1 MVDATIP
8 TVPRFDEHQL
18 IAYFRMMGRWVSG
31 LGVGALSLMV
41 PMYQAETAPRHIRG
55 ALISTYQLFITLGIF
70 LASCFNYAVYEHQ
83 RNTAASWRIVIGIG
97 FVWAFILGAGIL
109 LFPETPRYAYR
120 KGRTEEAK
128 ATMCKVYGAPPNHYS
143 VYMELEEIEAK
154 LRAES
159 NKQGPIKE
167 WISMFSAP
175 RMAYRI
181 ALGMTLQM
189 FQQLTGANYFFYYG
203 TVIFKAT
210 GINNR
215 FALPFLSLR
224 RYGTNTSQFRNSDD
238 IERNKFRNDVLRA
251 LHSRAL
257 RPAQIPDGRLRLD
270 VHLLPNLR
278 VSRTL
283 QPRPQPPGEHAQIR
297 RRHDLLRL
305 LLYIRL
311 RHHLG
316 SDDLDHRRRTIPE
329 PLPREGH
336 GPQYREQLAVELPAG
351 VLHTLHYWGY

>member
-1 MVDATIP
+1 
-8 TVPRFDEHQL
+8 
-18 IAYFRMMGRWVSG
+18 MGRWVSG

-97 FVWAFILGAGIL
+97 FVWAGILGFGIL

-143 VYMELEEIEAK
+143 VYMELEEI
-154 LRAES
+154 AES

-167 WISMFSAP
+167 WFNMFSAP

-215 FALPFLSLR
+215 FVPLLFSL
-224 RYGTNTSQFRNSDD
+224 TNRNSL
-238 IERNKFRNDVLRA
+238 KPYTA
-251 LHSRAL
+251 S
-257 RPAQIPDGRLRLD
+257 
-270 VHLLPNLR
+270 
-278 VSRTL
+278 
-283 QPRPQPPGEHAQIR
+283 
-297 RRHDLLRL
+297 
-305 LLYIRL
+305 
-311 RHHLG
+311 
-316 SDDLDHRRRTIPE
+316 
-329 PLPREGH
+329 
-336 GPQYREQLAVELPAG
+336 
-351 VLHTLHYWGY
+351 